1 MKILICI
8 AACLFSVAGYAQTKL
23 IAFRSHSGSNAN
35 FRTAVEKDLFDIG
48 NSNFGIVEREKVDS
62 VIKESKNRIIVSR
75 KFYGSA
81 KGPQRDTLTN
91 ANASEFFAA
100 TNMQMLKEALHK
112 KYHRA
117 MLDNIQIIGFGNKFK
132 QANSVPKK

>member
-1 MKILICI
+1 MKIAICI
-8 AACLFSVAGYAQTKL
+8 AACLFSMAGYAQTKL
-23 IAFRSHSGSNAN
+23 ISFRSHSGSNAH

-48 NSNFGIVEREKVDS
+48 YSNFGIVEREVIDS
-62 VIKESKNRIIVSR
+62 VVKESKNSIIVSR

-81 KGPQRDTLTN
+81 KRPKWDTLTN

-112 KYHRA
+112 KYRKA
-117 MLDNIQIIGFGNKFK
+117 MLDDIRFIGFGNKFK
-132 QANSVPKK
+132 QPNNVPKK